1 MHGGPIR
8 YQSTTGLTRDD
19 ILEITA
25 RIWEVLQPRGIDFSE
40 HKLGLYQQVHLT
52 LSLLRNNVSQMFIA
66 DLRGI
71 SQSTASRR
79 IYRRM
84 CPLIQRVLAFTGI
97 SLEQAVEDGH
107 LLLVD
112 GTFVPTGNRPA
123 SDQERAN
130 FSGKHRAQCLSLQIA
145 ATSDGQLLAV
155 SDPAPGSRHDA
166 KALELC
172 GWKTTLDQVD
182 VDWIADTAY
191 IATTA
196 RTPIKKS
203 PGRER
208 IDWEREYNRTV
219 ASLRAPVEHAI
230 AHLKDWKILATG
242 YRGRLAELPRLISL
256 VTRLKLFQLGW

>member
-1 MHGGPIR
+1 MR
-8 YQSTTGLTRDD
+8 YQSTKGLHRDD

-40 HKLGLYQQVHLT
+40 HKIGLYQQVHLT
-52 LSLLRNNVSQMFIA
+52 LSLLRNNVSQMFIG

-71 SQSTASRR
+71 SQSTVTR
-79 IYRRM
+79 IYHRM
-84 CPLIQRVLAFTGI
+84 CPLIQQVLAFTGI
-97 SLEQAVEDGH
+97 TLERAVEDGH

-130 FSGKHRAQCLSLQIA
+130 FSGKHRAQCLSIQIA
-145 ATSDGQLLAV
+145 ATSHGQLLAV
-155 SDPAPGSRHDA
+155 SDPVPGSRHDA

-172 GWKTTLDQVD
+172 GWKTILDQVD
-182 VDWIADTAY
+182 VEWVAGTAY

-196 RTPIKKS
+196 LMPVKKT

-208 IDWEREYNRTV
+208 LDWEREYNRTV

-242 YRGRLAELPRLISL
+242 YRGRLAELPQLIAL
-256 VTRLKLFQLGW
+256 VTRLELFRLGW